1 MIGDLPGARTRLHTQ
16 DRRATG
22 NPVYNG
28 ASNAATFG
36 AVDPSGYVE
45 RERRSQ
51 LAKSILTGG
60 QQPAAGQQGAGPAAG
75 VDPSQLVGQTASGVD
90 PGQVIRMLAA
100 RMTGRGRR

>member
-1 MIGDLPGARTRLHTQ
+1 MIGDAPGRKRLLHTQ

-36 AVDPSGYVE
+36 TVDPSGYVG

-51 LAKSILTGG
+51 LAKSILS
-60 QQPAAGQQGAGPAAG
+60 AGGPATAG
-75 VDPSQLVGQTASGVD
+75 LDPSQLVGETAS
-90 PGQVIRMLAA
+90 RMDQAETVRRLAA
-100 RMTGRGRR
+100 RMQRRKLRG

>member
-1 MIGDLPGARTRLHTQ
+1 MIGDAPGQRRRLHTQ

-36 AVDPSGYVE
+36 TVDPAGYAD

-51 LAKSILTGG
+51 LARSILTRG
-60 QQPAAGQQGAGPAAG
+60 QAGPTGSPGADG
-75 VDPSQLVGQTASGVD
+75 DPSLLVGESAAQMDHGEIV
-90 PGQVIRMLAA
+90 RRLAA
-100 RMTGRGRR
+100 RMGRR